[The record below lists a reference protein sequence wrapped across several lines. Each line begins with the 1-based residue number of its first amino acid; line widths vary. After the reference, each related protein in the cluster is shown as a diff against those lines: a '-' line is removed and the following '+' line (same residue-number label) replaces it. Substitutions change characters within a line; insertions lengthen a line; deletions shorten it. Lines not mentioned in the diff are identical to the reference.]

1 MDTMKQK
8 LNKRAASV
16 QRFVKERKQ
25 VVTLAVLLLLCLVV
39 YGWMFMRSRAS
50 TRRADIAPQIAKV
63 IAGWKGQVPQF
74 PMFGPP
80 AGFHRGDWR
89 KMTAAQRHAMFMK
102 RRIQMQAFFVAFAH
116 ANAAQQAAII
126 AAAKARFAAMR
137 ARRQAMMAQNGAANN
152 HGGHRGGPFGH
163 GNIAAMAPQMMAH
176 QLVSGANPQMHA
188 AMSSFFAAMHNSR

>member
-1 MDTMKQK
+1 MKQK
-8 LNKRAASV
+8 LTKQLSSAR
-16 QRFVKERKQ
+16 RFIKERRQ
-25 VVTLAVLLLLCLVV
+25 VVTLVALLLACLVV

-50 TRRADIAPQIAKV
+50 TRRADVAPQIAKV
-63 IAGWKGQVPQF
+63 IAGWKGQLPQF

-137 ARRQAMMAQNGAANN
+137 ARWQQHQAAGGGGGPGGR
-152 HGGHRGGPFGH
+152 GGHHGGPFGH
-163 GNIAAMAPQMMAH
+163 GNIATMAPQMMAH

-188 AMSSFFAAMHNSR
+188 AMTSFFAAMHNGH